1 MTDCELNALAAEIHA
16 ANSHWWRDLETGER
30 LDRNKGEMLMLVV
43 SELAE
48 TMEGERKDLMD
59 SHLPHRK
66 MAEVELADVKIRVLD
81 FAGGFQYPLY
91 QRRYKLRGATKAEQ
105 LLEIVH
111 EICSVKT
118 ELEFNLDPDG
128 ENIGDILSDV
138 LAATD
143 EYARLHGYD
152 VDGAM
157 AEKRA
162 YNATRHD
169 HSREARLA
177 ANGKKF

>member
-16 ANSHWWRDLETGER
+16 ANSRWWHDLETGER

-48 TMEGERKDLMD
+48 CLEGERKNIPDE
-59 SHLPHRK
+59 HLPHRQ
-66 MAEVELADVKIRVLD
+66 MAEVELADVLIRVFD
-81 FAGGFQYPLY
+81 FAGGFNYRLKEATVTFRTDNRAEYLLRIVDQVLSA
-91 QRRYKLRGATKAEQ
+91 YKAIISRDYGSTPEFELSGVIGAVYAY
-105 LLEIVH
+105 
-111 EICSVKT
+111 
-118 ELEFNLDPDG
+118 
-128 ENIGDILSDV
+128 
-138 LAATD
+138 AAKF
-143 EYARLHGYD
+143 GYD
-152 VDGAM
+152 VGGAM